1 MAAKVQAAGT
11 AVCAQWEWQNVG
23 WQRQQLLYSM
33 LPTSVSALTSLY
45 KNTNSNTVDSYA
57 NNTLFFQTF
66 FIFKKRW
73 QSLER
78 QAD

>member
-1 MAAKVQAAGT
+1 
-11 AVCAQWEWQNVG
+11 
-23 WQRQQLLYSM
+23 M
-33 LPTSVSALTSLY
+33 LPTSVSAPTSLY

-73 QSLER
+73 QSLEQ